1 MSVEAKNE
9 HQSFRT
15 YTISQSTELN
25 NMVQLTEVTGSPGL
39 INHRKAIK
47 L

>member
-25 NMVQLTEVTGSPGL
+25 NMVQLTEVTGSNKNFNNL
-39 INHRKAIK
+39 VIQS
-47 L
+47 